1 MEYAAKH
8 RDKVRYDGILENH
21 YRQKKWML
29 SVWLLDEKYIPVIQE
44 AVTNKAL
51 LKQLFPPTGIP
62 RVMSSQLTTPGNQ

>member
-1 MEYAAKH
+1 
-8 RDKVRYDGILENH
+8 
-21 YRQKKWML
+21 ML

-51 LKQLFPPTGIP
+51 LKQLFPPTGTP